1 MSSDSSLQDVA
12 RDLFDR
18 ECERLRQEVQ
28 ATARGE
34 KATLDFQPAYCV
46 LTEMLN
52 LGPLRSQAHQHLE
65 PIVRQ
70 RLLDEAF
77 IDQAGDSV
85 IDSRYHLQLEK
96 EVELILSVFE
106 QIHQRV
112 GEASA
117 V

>member
-1 MSSDSSLQDVA
+1 MSYDSSLQGVA
-12 RDLFDR
+12 RGLFDR
-18 ECERLRQEVQ
+18 ECERLRQDVQ
-28 ATARGE
+28 AAPGE
-34 KATLDFQPAYCV
+34 KVTLDFQPAYWV
-46 LTEMLN
+46 LWEMLN
-52 LGPLRSQAHQHLE
+52 LDSLRSQALQHLE
-65 PIVRQ
+65 TVVRQ
-70 RLLDEAF
+70 RLTDEAF

-85 IDSRYHLQLEK
+85 IDSHYHLQLEK